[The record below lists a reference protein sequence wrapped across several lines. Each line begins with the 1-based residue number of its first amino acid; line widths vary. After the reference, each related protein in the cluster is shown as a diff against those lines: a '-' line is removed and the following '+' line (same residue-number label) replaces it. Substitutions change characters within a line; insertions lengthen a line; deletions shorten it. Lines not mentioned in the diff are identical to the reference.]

1 MKLGLETLD
10 YGIFFAYFIIVS
22 VYGVWIYRNKGS
34 KNADSKDFFLAEG
47 SLTWW
52 AIGASI
58 IASNISAEQFI
69 GMSGQ
74 AFQLGLAISAYELI
88 GAISLVVIAVYF
100 LPMYL
105 KNGIYTMPQFLQ
117 VRYDGRLATIMAVFW
132 LFLYIL
138 VNLTSIIYLGGI
150 SLEKMTGFSFMSCAV
165 FLTVFAVIIT
175 LGGMK
180 VIGYTD
186 VIQVVCLVV
195 GGLATTYLALD
206 LLSDRVGEGNGIFEG
221 LRLIKEKA
229 DSHMHMIFKP
239 NEFFVHDGK
248 GGQTDAYKQLPGIM
262 MFIIGGQ
269 WIVNF
274 NYFGCNQYI
283 TQRALGADLSTA
295 RNGLLFAA
303 FLKLLMPFI
312 VVLPGLAAYVL
323 FQENADPAIVN
334 GITENGIVRP
344 DNAYPVL
351 LNILPTGLKGLAF
364 AALTAAIVASLAG
377 KANSVSTIYMLD
389 IHKKFFNPNLTEKQT
404 VLYGRVAIV
413 VSFVIA
419 LLISPLL
426 KNFGQGF
433 EYIQEYTG
441 FISPGILCIFLLGFF
456 WKKASTGGALAA
468 AILSIPL
475 SAFFKYQFP
484 EMPFLNRM
492 GLVFWICVVAH
503 VVISLIQSKGKD
515 NTKAFVVEK
524 DWFKVDKAF
533 VWGAAG
539 IFALFALIYYIF
551 W

>member
-1 MKLGLETLD
+1 M
-10 YGIFFAYFIIVS
+10 
-22 VYGVWIYRNKGS
+22 
-34 KNADSKDFFLAEG
+34 
-47 SLTWW
+47 
-52 AIGASI
+52 
-58 IASNISAEQFI
+58 
-69 GMSGQ
+69 
-74 AFQLGLAISAYELI
+74 GLAISAYELI

-105 KNGIYTMPQFLQ
+105 KNNIYTMPQFLQ
-117 VRYDGRLATIMAVFW
+117 VRYDSRLATIMAVFW

-150 SLEKMTGFSFMSCAV
+150 SLEKMTGFSFMTCAI
-165 FLTVFAVIIT
+165 FLTVFAVVIT

-206 LLSDRVGEGNGIFEG
+206 LLSAKVGTGSGIFEG
-221 LRLIKEKA
+221 LHLIKEKA
-229 DSHMHMIFKP
+229 DSHLHMIFKP

-323 FQENADPAIVN
+323 FQENADQAIVS
-334 GITENGIVRP
+334 GITDNGIVRP

-389 IHKKFFNPNLTEKQT
+389 IHKKFFNKNLNEKQT
-404 VLYGRVAIV
+404 VRYGRVAII
-413 VSFVIA
+413 VSFAIA
-419 LLISPLL
+419 LVLSPLL

-468 AILSIPL
+468 AVLSIPL
-475 SAFFKYQFP
+475 SALFKYQFP
-484 EMPFLNRM
+484 DMPFLNRM
-492 GLVFWICVVAH
+492 GLVFWICVAAH
-503 VVISLIQSKGKD
+503 VIISLIQSKGKD
-515 NTKAFVVEK
+515 NPKAFALKKEWFRVERP
-524 DWFKVDKAF
+524 F
-533 VWGAAG
+533 VLGALG
-539 IFALFALIYYIF
+539 VFALFALIYYIF